1 MRIVVRKINIKGPV
15 VDNDTGWVYDWLG
28 LDSASPKAVNDILND
43 EELDPDEDIQV
54 DIASNGG
61 DVFAASEIYAAL
73 RSAKGKVTVNVQGLA
88 ASAASF
94 IAMAGD
100 EVNIAPTAQIMIHK
114 ASFGNTTGNSDDMTH
129 NAGVL
134 DGLDVSISNA
144 YQLKTGLAQA
154 DLLQMMSN
162 ETWLTAQQA
171 VDKGFADNIMF
182 VDENAPLV
190 TNDVAGVMPSKQA
203 VNKMLNLIAKEKTNN
218 QTSSDQLKQTKV
230 AILLGK

>member
-1 MRIVVRKINIKGPV
+1 MKKIDVKGPI
-15 VDNDTGWVYDWLG
+15 VDNDTGWMYDWLG
-28 LDSASPKAVNDILND
+28 LDYVSPKSINSVLKD
-43 EELDPDEDIQV
+43 EEFDPDEDV
-54 DIASNGG
+54 EVNVASNGG

-73 RSAKGKVTVNVQGLA
+73 RNVKGKVTVNIQGLA

-114 ASFGNTTGNSDDMTH
+114 ASFGNTYGNSDDMTH

-134 DGLDVSISNA
+134 EGLDVSISNA
-144 YQLKTGLAQA
+144 YQLKTGKSQA

-171 VDKGFADNIMF
+171 IDQGFADSIMF
-182 VDENAPLV
+182 VDENTPLV
-190 TNDVAGVMPSKQA
+190 TNDIAGIPDKQA
-203 VNKMLNLIAKEKTNN
+203 VNKLLNLIAKDKKQTNN
-218 QTSSDQLKQTKV
+218 ETTNDRLKQAKV
-230 AILLGK
+230 AILLDK